1 MNHTSAVVGN
11 NSITWEVNSS
21 VEHHGR
27 VATEAEAVQLEPHW
41 CQLFTSEFPPL
52 SPAAFTIARATLTHT
67 IPAPAAAEFPPSRKP
82 SVTSA
87 GVGFALGRIRRQ
99 KESFRGM
106 HQQLGRE
113 STHVAAASL
122 DIGGKLKVVIFVS
135 GAHIVQPFGEYYG
148 PQKGHPW

>member
-1 MNHTSAVVGN
+1 MNHTSAVVGD

-52 SPAAFTIARATLTHT
+52 SPAFTIARATLTHT

-106 HQQLGRE
+106 HHSNLVENQHMLQQPHLISEG
-113 STHVAAASL
+113 
-122 DIGGKLKVVIFVS
+122 LKVVIFVS